1 MQEMI
6 TQKENENAVKE
17 ILERLYYND
26 IVECDGEISSIGKFL
41 LLQALIENH
50 LKMELPYACKKMRK
64 LSFTRWSQIHLYM
77 QRSF

>member
-26 IVECDGEISSIGKFL
+26 IVECDGEISDIGKFF

-50 LKMELPYACKKMRK
+50 LKMKWGYICV
-64 LSFTRWSQIHLYM
+64 
-77 QRSF
+77 

>member
-26 IVECDGEISSIGKFL
+26 IVECDGEISGIGKFF

-50 LKMELPYACKKMRK
+50 LKMELP
-64 LSFTRWSQIHLYM
+64 LN
-77 QRSF
+77 